1 MMARIKGVSPRVRN
15 AIWARASGRC
25 MFPGC
30 NQDLTGDLISS
41 LEDRN
46 FGFIAHI
53 VADVPGGPRGDPVR
67 SPALCNDPGNL
78 MLLCGVHHKVIDV
91 DQVGDFP
98 ESRLIGIKADHERR
112 IAIATE
118 IDGDRASHILRY
130 AANIGHHESPVT
142 YEQMSMAMLPNRYPA
157 TGRQTLDLEMLGC
170 TIQDHEPA
178 YWAFHRENLRRQ
190 FAAKVRDRIES
201 REVRHLTVFSLAP
214 QPLLIE
220 LGRLLGDIVA
230 TDVRQL
236 HREPKGWRWAE
247 DQAPLKFIV
256 HGPEAVTNG
265 PIALKLAVSAPVDEV
280 RIRDVLGAT
289 AEIWS
294 LSISHPGN
302 DVVRRSEDLAAFRK
316 AMRDVY
322 RDIKDRHGDDKII
335 SVFPVLPVS
344 LAVEVGRVW
353 MPKADLALKL
363 FDQVRGRGFVEA
375 FTIGEQ

>member
-1 MMARIKGVSPRVRN
+1 MMARTKGVSLRVRN
-15 AIWARASGRC
+15 AIWARAAGRC

-30 NQDLTGDLISS
+30 SQDLTGDLISG

-91 DQVGDFP
+91 DQVSDFP

-130 AANIGHHESPVT
+130 AANIGHHESPVA
-142 YEQMSMAMLPNRYPA
+142 YEQMSIAMLPDRYPA
-157 TGRQTLDLEMLGC
+157 TGRQTLDLEILGC

-178 YWAFHRENLRRQ
+178 YWAFHRENLGRQ
-190 FAAKVRDRIES
+190 FAAKVRERIES

-256 HGPEAVTNG
+256 HEPEAVTNG

-280 RIRDVLGAT
+280 RIRDVLGAN

-294 LSISHPGN
+294 LSISEPGN
-302 DVVRRSEDLAAFRK
+302 DVVRRPEDLAAFRK
-316 AMRDVY
+316 AMRGVY
-322 RDIKDRHGDDKII
+322 RDIKDRHGDAQSI

>member
-1 MMARIKGVSPRVRN
+1 MMARTKGVSPRVRN
-15 AIWARASGRC
+15 AIWARAAGRC

-30 NQDLTGDLISS
+30 NQDLTGDLITG

-53 VADVPGGPRGDPVR
+53 VADIPGGPRGDPVR
-67 SPALCNDPGNL
+67 SPALCNDPSNL

-98 ESRLIGIKADHERR
+98 ESRLLAIKADHERR
-112 IAIATE
+112 NAIATD
-118 IDGDRASHILRY
+118 IDGDRASHVLRY
-130 AANIGHHESPVT
+130 AANIGQHESPVA
-142 YEQMSMAMLPNRYPA
+142 YEQMSIAMLPDRYPA

-170 TIQDHEPA
+170 AIQDHELA
-178 YWAFHRENLRRQ
+178 YWAFHRENLGRQ
-190 FAAKVRDRIES
+190 FATKVRGRIES
-201 REVRHLTVFSLAP
+201 REVRHLSVFGLAP

-247 DQAPLKFIV
+247 DGAPLEFIV
-256 HGPEAVTNG
+256 HEPQAATNG
-265 PIALKLAVSAPVDEV
+265 QIALKLAVSAPVNEA
-280 RIRDVLGAT
+280 RIRDVLGAD

-294 LSISHPGN
+294 LSIPEPGN
-302 DVVRRSEDLAAFRK
+302 DVVRRPEDLAAFRK
-316 AMRDVY
+316 VMRGVY
-322 RDIKDRHGDDKII
+322 RDIKVRYGEGKMIN
-335 SVFPVLPVS
+335 VFPVLPVS
-344 LAVEVGRVW
+344 LAVETGRVW

-363 FDQVRGRGFVEA
+363 FDEVRGRGFVET
-375 FTIGEQ
+375 FTIGER

>member
-1 MMARIKGVSPRVRN
+1 MMARTKGVSPRVRN
-15 AIWARASGRC
+15 AIWARAAGRC

-30 NQDLTGDLISS
+30 NQDLTGDLISG

-53 VADVPGGPRGDPVR
+53 VADIPGGPRGDPVR
-67 SPALCNDPGNL
+67 SPALCNEPGNL
-78 MLLCGVHHKVIDV
+78 MLLCGIHHKVIDV
-91 DQVGDFP
+91 DQAGDFP
-98 ESRLIGIKADHERR
+98 ESRLLAIKADHERR
-112 IAIATE
+112 IAIATD

-130 AANIGHHESPVT
+130 AANIGHHESPVA
-142 YEQMSMAMLPNRYPA
+142 YEQMSIAMLPDRYPA

-178 YWAFHRENLRRQ
+178 YWAFHRENLGRQ

-201 REVRHLTVFSLAP
+201 REVRHLSVFGLAP

-247 DQAPLKFIV
+247 DEAPLKFIV
-256 HGPEAVTNG
+256 HEPQAAMNG
-265 PIALKLAVSAPVDEV
+265 PIALKLAVSGPVDEV
-280 RIRDVLGAT
+280 RIRDVLGT
-289 AEIWS
+289 NAEIWS
-294 LSISHPGN
+294 LSIPEPGN
-302 DVVRRSEDLAAFRK
+302 DVVRRPEDLAAFRK
-316 AMRDVY
+316 AMRGVY
-322 RDIKDRHGDDKII
+322 RDIKDRHGDGKMI

-344 LAVEVGRVW
+344 LAVEAGRVW

>member
-1 MMARIKGVSPRVRN
+1 
-15 AIWARASGRC
+15 
-25 MFPGC
+25 MFLGC
-30 NQDLTGDLISS
+30 NQDLTGDLISGA
-41 LEDRN
+41 EDRN

-53 VADVPGGPRGDPVR
+53 VADIPGGPRGDPVR

-78 MLLCGVHHKVIDV
+78 MLLCGLHHKVIDV

-98 ESRLIGIKADHERR
+98 ESRLLVIKADHERR
-112 IAIATE
+112 IAIATD

-142 YEQMSMAMLPNRYPA
+142 YEQMSIAMLPDRYPA

-178 YWAFHRENLRRQ
+178 YWAFQRENLGRQ

-201 REVRHLTVFSLAP
+201 REVRHLSVFGLAP

-220 LGRLLGDIVA
+220 LGRLLGDIVTA
-230 TDVRQL
+230 DVRQL

-247 DQAPLKFIV
+247 DEARLKFIV
-256 HGPEAVTNG
+256 HEPHATNG
-265 PIALKLAVSAPVDEV
+265 PIALKLAISAPVDEV
-280 RIRDVLGAT
+280 RIREVLGAN

-294 LSISHPGN
+294 LSIREPGN
-302 DVVRRSEDLAAFRK
+302 DVVRRPEDLAAFRK
-316 AMRDVY
+316 AMRGLY
-322 RDIKDRHGDDKII
+322 RDIKGRHGHGKMIN
-335 SVFPVLPVS
+335 VFPVLPVS
-344 LAVEVGRVW
+344 LAVEAGRVW

-363 FDQVRGRGFVEA
+363 FDQVRDRGFVEA